1 MKWTNW
7 SKSFSSY
14 PDSIAYPSS
23 EAELIALVEQA
34 KERQSKIKVIGDGHS
49 CATIGETHS
58 GVLVSL
64 KNYNQVISFDANTM
78 MLKVQAGISLREI
91 SHFLDRKKAAMSNL
105 GTIDSQSIS
114 GAISTGTHGSG
125 LLFGAVDQQVECIE
139 LINANGALIEVS
151 KTKNT
156 ELFNTIRVGLGAF
169 GIISSVTIKAVPK
182 FNLEVKT
189 RPMSFKTMLKS
200 MDLVHKADYMRFW
213 WVPHTENVQ
222 YWEAQKT
229 DKTVSATSKFNDWFY
244 DIFLGNVF
252 HEIGLWITSFI
263 PKKVKVL
270 NRLMSKWLLESKNV
284 RIGTSHSMFTIP
296 IHVKQSVMEYGIP
309 IEHTPA
315 VMEEIKTLIESKN
328 YNVHMPIEVRF
339 APKND
344 ALLSMGFG
352 RETCYIGIISY
363 KPFGKNIP
371 HDDYY
376 EGVHNIFAKYEG
388 RPHWAKKHFYKP
400 SGLVSIYPEWK
411 RFADSKKEFDPNGM
425 FENDYLRNLFPR

>member
-23 EAELIALVEQA
+23 EEALVSLVEKA
-34 KERQSKIKVIGDGHS
+34 KETHSKIKVIGDGHS
-49 CATIGETHS
+49 CAKIAETHS

-64 KNYNQVISFDANTM
+64 KNYNKILSFDATSLT
-78 MLKVQAGISLREI
+78 LKVQAGISLREI
-91 SHFLDRKKAAMSNL
+91 SRFLDQKNAAMSNL
-105 GTIDSQSIS
+105 GTIDSQTIS

-125 LLFGAVDQQVECIE
+125 LLFGAVDQQVESIE
-139 LINANGALIEVS
+139 LLKANGEIIEVS

-156 ELFNTIRVGLGAF
+156 ALFKTIRVGLGAF

-189 RPMSFKTMLKS
+189 SPMSFKTMLKS

-229 DKTVSATSKFNDWFY
+229 VKEVSTPTKFKDWFY
-244 DIFLGNVF
+244 DMLLGNVF
-252 HEIGLWITSFI
+252 HEFGLWITSFFPQKI
-263 PKKVKVL
+263 KTL
-270 NRLMSKWLLESKNV
+270 NRLMSKWLLESKHV
-284 RIGTSHSMFTIP
+284 RVGTSHSMFTIP
-296 IHVKQSVMEYGIP
+296 IKVKQSVMEYGIP
-309 IEHTPA
+309 MEHTAA
-315 VMEEIKTLIESKN
+315 VMKEIKSFIEGN
-328 YNVHMPIEVRF
+328 DYNVHMPIEIRF

-344 ALLSMGFG
+344 ALLSMAHE

-363 KPFGKNIP
+363 KPYGKNIP
-371 HDDYY
+371 HDTYY

-388 RPHWAKKHFYKP
+388 RPHWAKKHFYDA
-400 SGLVSIYPEWK
+400 SGLSATYPAWK
-411 RFADSKKEFDPNGM
+411 HFAQSKQELDPDGM
-425 FENDYLRNLFPR
+425 FENDYLKNLFPR

>member
-23 EAELIALVEQA
+23 EVALISLVEKA
-34 KERQSKIKVIGDGHS
+34 KEKQSKIKVIGDGHS

-64 KNYNQVISFDANTM
+64 KNYNKVISFDPNTLQ
-78 MLKVQAGISLREI
+78 LKVQAGISLREI
-91 SHFLDRKKAAMSNL
+91 SQFLDQKKAAMSNL
-105 GTIDSQSIS
+105 GTIDSQTIS

-125 LLFGAVDQQVECIE
+125 LLFGAVDQQVESIE
-139 LINANGALIEVS
+139 LLKADGEIIEVS

-156 ELFNTIRVGLGAF
+156 ELFETVRVGLGAF

-189 RPMSFKTMLKS
+189 RPMSFNTMLKS

-229 DKTVSATSKFNDWFY
+229 DKKSSAPTKFKDWYY
-244 DIFLGNVF
+244 DIFLGNIF
-252 HEIGLWITSFI
+252 HEFGLWITSFF

-296 IHVKQSVMEYGIP
+296 INVKQSVMEYGIP
-309 IEHTPA
+309 LEHTAA
-315 VMEEIKTLIESKN
+315 VMQEIKTLIDSKD
-328 YNVHMPIEVRF
+328 YNVHMPIEIRF

-344 ALLSMGFG
+344 ALLSMGYG

-371 HDDYY
+371 HDTYY

-388 RPHWAKKHFYKP
+388 RPHWAKKHFYTP
-400 SGLVSIYPEWK
+400 TGLAATYPGWEQFSK
-411 RFADSKKEFDPNGM
+411 SKKELDPESM
-425 FENDYLRNLFPR
+425 FENDYLKHLFSR